1 MKDKEKILKAFDY
14 LERGK
19 NKIDKERFQESCNIL
34 NKYILDAYKEDIIT
48 EKEADIFL
56 ERLTKLMT
64 GQRKT
69 EGYIRERKTK
79 FCPNCGAKI
88 DAKAEICPNCG
99 VRVKPI
105 PVYIE
110 KKSSGIAA
118 VLSFL
123 FTGLGQIYNGQI
135 GKGIVFMIIGF
146 ILAGTMLILIGFIL
160 YPIFW
165 IYNIYDVYSTAK
177 KINAGVIGRR

>member
-34 NKYILDAYKEDIIT
+34 NKYILDVYKEDIIT

-79 FCPNCGAKI
+79 ICPNCGAKI

-123 FTGLGQIYNGQI
+123 FTGLGQLQWSNWQRYS
-135 GKGIVFMIIGF
+135 
-146 ILAGTMLILIGFIL
+146 
-160 YPIFW
+160 
-165 IYNIYDVYSTAK
+165 IYDNRIYFGRNNAHTYRFYSVFY
-177 KINAGVIGRR
+177 ILDIQHLRCLFYC

>member
-34 NKYILDAYKEDIIT
+34 NKYILDVYKEDIIT

-79 FCPNCGAKI
+79 ICPNCGA
-88 DAKAEICPNCG
+88 
-99 VRVKPI
+99 RVKSI

-123 FTGLGQIYNGQI
+123 FTGLGQLQWSNWQRYS
-135 GKGIVFMIIGF
+135 
-146 ILAGTMLILIGFIL
+146 
-160 YPIFW
+160 
-165 IYNIYDVYSTAK
+165 IYDNRIYFGRNNAHTYRFYSVSY
-177 KINAGVIGRR
+177 ILDIQHLRCLFYC